1 LPKQQ
6 PSDATVVSEEQDLTT
21 PSSTT
26 VIPAERI
33 QQIMVGVDGHETT
46 DTGSEPGS
54 GDSPNP
60 AIEIHEDSTANKE
73 SPQPQQQSQQD
84 HVRILIDW
92 SELSDKMAEL
102 HYKDIK
108 NFWLCGRIV
117 NGKLLDIVLEREQ
130 QPQQV
135 MA

>member
-1 LPKQQ
+1 LPLLPKQQ
-6 PSDATVVSEEQDLTT
+6 PSDATVVS
-21 PSSTT
+21 
-26 VIPAERI
+26 AERN

-60 AIEIHEDSTANKE
+60 SPIEIPEDSTATKE
-73 SPQPQQQSQQD
+73 SPQPQQQLQQD

-102 HYKDIK
+102 HHKHTT
-108 NFWLCGRIV
+108 R
-117 NGKLLDIVLEREQ
+117 
-130 QPQQV
+130 
-135 MA
+135 